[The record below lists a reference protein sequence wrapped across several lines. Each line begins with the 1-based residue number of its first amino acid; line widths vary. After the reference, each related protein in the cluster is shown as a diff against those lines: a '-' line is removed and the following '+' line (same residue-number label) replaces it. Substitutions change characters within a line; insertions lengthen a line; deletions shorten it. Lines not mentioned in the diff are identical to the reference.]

1 MGAKSGGADAS
12 RKPTRSLQ
20 GQVWAEGPMM
30 LHVTCVWGEGIY
42 KDHWV
47 EGRVIG
53 GWQFAFPVRKTG
65 GKKIRVPQCL

>member
-1 MGAKSGGADAS
+1 
-12 RKPTRSLQ
+12 
-20 GQVWAEGPMM
+20 MM